1 MYLIVQG
8 GNCRRNEI
16 KCYQIWRYLVPQKR
30 ATNTTCALFLFLCA
44 ACLTRDII
52 STQFVAHF
60 CAYAPRKYTFPQT
73 PPLPAYL
80 HRSSD
85 DGARCIHGGSHRKQD
100 ANQHQTHTHTRERF
114 RFFLIRCFRC
124 YSPDFTTRA
133 PTTSTPFGTSAAGV
147 LLESNR
153 VVEKCTTRRS
163 TVHGGEE
170 KQTQHRGTHRSAGGK
185 SERERE
191 GERTSGGNTFAQNAH
206 DSRTLLADLAAESR
220 LRNRAFIVHG
230 RVGFLAIANFDAG
243 YFILEAKSCSLC
255 FSSLAPRY
263 IDNWRL
269 IQFPAGRA
277 GFDSQLLL

>member
-1 MYLIVQG
+1 MHPRRITQKTGRESASNTHSHTRKVPIFSDPLLPLLLPGLYHPFTHHKHTIWDQC
-8 GNCRRNEI
+8 CRGVDG
-16 KCYQIWRYLVPQKR
+16 KQQ
-30 ATNTTCALFLFLCA
+30 
-44 ACLTRDII
+44 
-52 STQFVAHF
+52 SG
-60 CAYAPRKYTFPQT
+60 RKM
-73 PPLPAYL
+73 
-80 HRSSD
+80 HHSKKH
-85 DGARCIHGGSHRKQD
+85 GARGRRKTN
-100 ANQHQTHTHTRERF
+100 ATPGNTPER
-114 RFFLIRCFRC
+114 
-124 YSPDFTTRA
+124 
-133 PTTSTPFGTSAAGV
+133 
-147 LLESNR
+147 
-153 VVEKCTTRRS
+153 RRQ
-163 TVHGGEE
+163 E
-170 KQTQHRGTHRSAGGK
+170 R
-185 SERERE
+185 ERERE